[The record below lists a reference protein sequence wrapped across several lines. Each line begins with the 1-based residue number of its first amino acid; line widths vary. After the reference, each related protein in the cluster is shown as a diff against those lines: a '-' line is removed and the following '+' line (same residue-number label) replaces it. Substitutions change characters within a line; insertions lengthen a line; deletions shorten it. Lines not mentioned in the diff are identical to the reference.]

1 MGKFNSAYKY
11 MYDAA
16 PEVALVPK
24 DHAAH
29 AASFAGAAVALPQ
42 VQGWWNQPQYPAAN
56 VFAIAVNV
64 EALDHTTGDETYS
77 LAIEF
82 GTDGT
87 FGTKVVSHTLAAKKP
102 GQLAALVDMDTI
114 VALLGAAP
122 TAVRVNATLAG
133 TTPSITLHAWL
144 AGSIVDAD

>member
-1 MGKFNSAYKY
+1 MGKFNSAFKY

-16 PEVALVPK
+16 PESALVPK

-29 AASFAGAAVALPQ
+29 VASFIGAAVALPQ
-42 VQGWWNQPQYPAAN
+42 VQGWWNQPQYPAAD

-64 EALDHTTGDETYS
+64 EALDHTTGDETYA

-82 GTDGT
+82 GTDAS
-87 FGTKVVSHTLAAKKP
+87 FATKVVSHTLTPKKP

-114 VALLGAAP
+114 VNQLGAAP
-122 TAVRVNATLAG
+122 TFVRVNATLAG
-133 TTPSITLHAWL
+133 TTPSLTLHSWL
-144 AGSIVDAD
+144 AGAIIDAD